1 MKEYLWVD
9 GEPSEDDTVQEWL
22 RAAFNLVEP
31 ENRDEFLNY
40 IATGEASAT
49 YKAHLNGCVQ
59 CQEANDIIFER
70 QTKDVETLAKSLH
83 QDCQGPCPRNCNL
96 HPKKLESVVKKIVFW
111 TAVVSAGILFCIM
124 LRAMLMRI
132 FS

>member
-40 IATGEASAT
+40 ITTGEASAT
-49 YKAHLNGCVQ
+49 YKAHLNGCIQ
-59 CQEANDIIFER
+59 CQKADYIVFER
-70 QTKDVETLAKSLH
+70 QTNAFETFARLLH
-83 QDCQGPCPRNCNL
+83 RDCQGPCPQNCNL
-96 HPKKLESVVKKIVFW
+96 HPTKLTLTLTKILAYILWSSALIIAIFAGFW
-111 TAVVSAGILFCIM
+111 LLWFE
-124 LRAMLMRI
+124 
-132 FS
+132 